1 MVVGL
6 FTWLVSIGSAGF
18 LVMFT
23 LSAML
28 GWDKFWALPASIAL
42 LNGAG
47 RTFGLDYWAVP
58 WFQNILVIGGTVSQ
72 DPFTETSNLVS

>member
-1 MVVGL
+1 FQWIMELLMPNLDVALVMQKVVPFVELAIGLAMVVGL

-18 LVMFT
+18 LGMFT
-23 LSAML
+23 LSALL

-47 RTFGLDYWAVP
+47 
-58 WFQNILVIGGTVSQ
+58 
-72 DPFTETSNLVS
+72 